1 MGSPCLIICIIAVV
15 FIEASFAFLPHQCVR
30 PSLHRDQHIMSV
42 SRSHPVRTIRS
53 TLLAAKANSDT
64 DSAVE
69 ITFSTPEAAASM
81 GIRDWPQ
88 QFRSSS
94 WTDSVEEGGIATRY
108 ILEGR
113 GRVTVDYYD
122 DAGELGRVNNRRVY
136 PGTLVEVDG
145 EANLLWEVDD
155 ENEGKLVVV
164 GGFLLM
170 FCAGLL
176 IGSGG
181 L

>member
-1 MGSPCLIICIIAVV
+1 
-15 FIEASFAFLPHQCVR
+15 
-30 PSLHRDQHIMSV
+30 MSV
-42 SRSHPVRTIRS
+42 SDLTQS
-53 TLLAAKANSDT
+53 NSDT

-69 ITFSTPEAAASM
+69 ITFPTPEAAASM

-122 DAGELGRVNNRRVY
+122 DAGELRRVNNRRVY

-155 ENEGKLVVV
+155 ENEGMIVLTPGYEEGGKLVVV

>member
-1 MGSPCLIICIIAVV
+1 M
-15 FIEASFAFLPHQCVR
+15 
-30 PSLHRDQHIMSV
+30 
-42 SRSHPVRTIRS
+42 
-53 TLLAAKANSDT
+53 
-64 DSAVE
+64 
-69 ITFSTPEAAASM
+69 
-81 GIRDWPQ
+81 
-88 QFRSSS
+88 
-94 WTDSVEEGGIATRY
+94 
-108 ILEGR
+108 
-113 GRVTVDYYD
+113 TVDYYD